1 MSQYHQDLAREG
13 RKVHNVPELTI
24 THLDANQPEV
34 FVNIVWKE
42 MHLLEPVLLW
52 VLLSWPALVQ
62 FIQGE
67 WVQFWPLP
75 LSERGRA
82 LKILLSK
89 RLLPGMHCRHLQP
102 DSTVLTNLTTNLASN
117 LTTAFKTHSRNQL
130 ETISKPNNKQLQNYL
145 KITNFPDKH
154 LEIDIT
160 INLKTRWSEFVDNVG

>member
-34 FVNIVWKE
+34 FVNIVWNE

-89 RLLPGMHCRHLQP
+89 RLLPNLACTVATCNQIPQSWPTSQP
-102 DSTVLTNLTTNLASN
+102 TSQPTSHPTSQLLLKLILETNWKLFQSQTTNN
-117 LTTAFKTHSRNQL
+117 FK
-130 ETISKPNNKQLQNYL
+130 TISKSQIFL
-145 KITNFPDKH
+145 TNTSKS
-154 LEIDIT
+154 T
-160 INLKTRWSEFVDNVG
+160 SQST